1 MGSTLAAFKSRFQ
14 NRPRNDREQT
24 DVKLLTHT
32 TLIAL
37 VTNTSRWLIFK
48 AGDGLHKVMSSSSRI
63 AGSKALPI
71 GNKLPRFL
79 LLQESTA

>member
-1 MGSTLAAFKSRFQ
+1 MW
-14 NRPRNDREQT
+14 
-24 DVKLLTHT
+24 KLLAHT

-48 AGDGLHKVMSSSSRI
+48 AGDGLHKVISCRI
-63 AGSKALPI
+63 GGSKALPVG
-71 GNKLPRFL
+71 GNKLRRFL